1 MKTFGKGF
9 TNCGKRKGTSTEN
22 CPLSYSN
29 FCDHL
34 IVAKISSPPPTLS
47 NKKNKSTKAKVAGR
61 SLKLH
66 KVAVVE
72 VHRSYLWYCQVKQF
86 LLQETPTLRHG
97 NLHSTVIVRI
107 NYMSIV
113 RPFPNSNL
121 SA

>member
-47 NKKNKSTKAKVAGR
+47 NKGKKQITKGQHGWQKLENSQGSSCRSAQKVPVVLSRKTIPVSRDPHSQAWKS
-61 SLKLH
+61 SQHCFPPYQLH
-66 KVAVVE
+66 E
-72 VHRSYLWYCQVKQF
+72 YCTIFSQQ
-86 LLQETPTLRHG
+86 
-97 NLHSTVIVRI
+97 
-107 NYMSIV
+107 
-113 RPFPNSNL
+113 
-121 SA
+121 